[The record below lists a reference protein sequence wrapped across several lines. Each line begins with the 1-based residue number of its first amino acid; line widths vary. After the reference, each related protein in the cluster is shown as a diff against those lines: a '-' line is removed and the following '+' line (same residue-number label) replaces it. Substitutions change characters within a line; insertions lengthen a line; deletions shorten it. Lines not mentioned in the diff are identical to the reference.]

1 MHAYWD
7 TQPATRTFTPDEKET
22 LVRTDATPLPPG
34 YEWSTCTIDETYT
47 FLKHRYLTNE
57 TFRHVY
63 TTETLRRCIDR
74 TITIRSIQTKEIV
87 GHITSVYIN
96 ARVESTTMRMAQI
109 NFLCIHENHRN
120 QRFTPCLVDEI
131 KRRIALDGVWHAIFT
146 AHASLPGPL
155 VKSTFWHRFLDVKKL
170 VRLGFHR
177 TNRVRD
183 KFFEVRGPCVHTWRK
198 MVEGD
203 IPNVIRILQDHV
215 AQFTIA
221 PIIDEAY
228 IRRWVLPIHS
238 YVDDS
243 SGAFVSFYDIPYE
256 RVDGSGTIKQAV
268 RFYTV
273 GKDVFNDTFI
283 LAKNLGSDVFNT
295 LDVGVTGNLRDYKFM
310 EGSGYIHYHLFNYTV
325 TSDKP
330 VTIQMVLP

>member
-1 MHAYWD
+1 
-7 TQPATRTFTPDEKET
+7 
-22 LVRTDATPLPPG
+22 
-34 YEWSTCTIDETYT
+34 
-47 FLKHRYLTNE
+47 
-57 TFRHVY
+57 
-63 TTETLRRCIDR
+63 
-74 TITIRSIQTKEIV
+74 
-87 GHITSVYIN
+87 
-96 ARVESTTMRMAQI
+96 
-109 NFLCIHENHRN
+109 
-120 QRFTPCLVDEI
+120 
-131 KRRIALDGVWHAIFT
+131 
-146 AHASLPGPL
+146 
-155 VKSTFWHRFLDVKKL
+155 
-170 VRLGFHR
+170 
-177 TNRVRD
+177 
-183 KFFEVRGPCVHTWRK
+183 